1 MSNTNI
7 FIVTGNLGGHPEGK
21 EIGNSLVFNFSIAVS
36 EYSKN
41 DKPMLVRVAARN
53 LDVTCNKYM
62 NKSHKVFAQGS
73 LVHDLKTSGVKV
85 FVGENNSPEAA
96 FRMAENTVQF
106 LATPAEQ
113 PFLNQIQQ
121 R

>member
-7 FIVTGNLGGHPEGK
+7 FIVTGDLGGHPEGK
-21 EIGNSLVFNFSIAVS
+21 EIGNSFVCNFSIAVS
-36 EYSKN
+36 EYRKE
-41 DKPMLVRVAARN
+41 DKPMWVRVAAWTFN
-53 LDVTCNKYM
+53 VTCNKYM
-62 NKSHKVFAQGS
+62 NKSHKVFAEGS

-85 FVGENNSPEAA
+85 FVGEDNSAEVA
-96 FRMAENTVQF
+96 FKMAENTVQL
-106 LATPAEQ
+106 LAISAEQ